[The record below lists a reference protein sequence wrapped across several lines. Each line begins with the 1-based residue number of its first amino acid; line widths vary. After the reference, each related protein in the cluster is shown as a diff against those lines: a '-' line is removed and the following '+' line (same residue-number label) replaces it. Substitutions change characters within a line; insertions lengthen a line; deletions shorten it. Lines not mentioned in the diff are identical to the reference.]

1 MDDTG
6 AMRIEEHIA
15 ALRREGERM
24 ADTVERADLDATVPT
39 CPDWTV
45 RELMRH
51 LGRTHRWA
59 AAYVRDHRAAMMSPE
74 EDELAWGEMPDDTA
88 LVGWFREGHRRIAE
102 LLESAPA
109 DLDCWSFLPALSPL
123 AFWARRQAH
132 ETAIHHADAQSAVG
146 AIARVPTDFAVDGVD
161 ELLRCFFSRPRNR
174 LRSET
179 ERTLSVAA
187 TDADISWLVH
197 IGPNGASA
205 ERGVGPADCELR
217 GSASDLYLGL
227 WNRRPLTD
235 LEIRGD
241 ATLLD
246 LWRDK
251 ATVRWS

>member
-1 MDDTG
+1 MYDTD

-24 ADTVERADLDATVPT
+24 AQAVERADLDAAVPT

-45 RELMRH
+45 RELTRH
-51 LGRTHRWA
+51 VGRTHRWA
-59 AAYVRDHRAAMMSPE
+59 ATYVREGRTAMMSPE
-74 EDELAWGEMPDDTA
+74 EGELAWGEMPDDTA
-88 LVGWFREGHRRIAE
+88 LVGWFRDGHGRIVE
-102 LLESAPA
+102 VLETAPA
-109 DLDCWSFLPALSPL
+109 DLDCWSFLPAPSPL

-132 ETAIHHADAQSAVG
+132 ETAIHHADAQSAAG
-146 AIARVPTDFAVDGVD
+146 AIPGVPTDFAVDGID

-174 LRSET
+174 LRSEP

-187 TDADISWLVH
+187 NDTDVSWLVH

-205 ERGVGPADCELR
+205 DRGAGSADCELR
-217 GSASDLYLGL
+217 GPASDLYLGL
-227 WNRRPLTD
+227 WNRRAITD

-241 ATLLD
+241 PTVLD
-246 LWRDK
+246 LWRAR